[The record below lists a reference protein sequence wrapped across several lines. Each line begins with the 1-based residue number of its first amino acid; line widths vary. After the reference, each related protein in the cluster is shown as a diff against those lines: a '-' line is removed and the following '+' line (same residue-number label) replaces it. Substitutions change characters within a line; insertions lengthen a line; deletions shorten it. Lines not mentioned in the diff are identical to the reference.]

1 MALSGACINAPF
13 IILPILL
20 YMDEPFTLT
29 VPYKG
34 QQHDFETE
42 LIATGYTYKFRTM
55 INDTEVF
62 FERDDA
68 GEFRAIAPNAT
79 DKQLQA
85 LDAGLLQAITLQLE
99 VILS

>member
-1 MALSGACINAPF
+1 M
-13 IILPILL
+13 
-20 YMDEPFTLT
+20 LT

-42 LIATGYTYKFRTM
+42 LIVTGYTYKFRTM

-68 GEFRAIAPNAT
+68 GEFRALVSGAT
-79 DKQLQA
+79 EKQSQS
-85 LDAGLLQAITLQLE
+85 LDAGLLQAIAQQLE
-99 VILS
+99 EILS